1 VVKKYT
7 KNLEENLRRH
17 RLIEKMGEAHSGS
30 TDREGVRSK
39 IEKVDESSM
48 QFMKHAK
55 KNCRK
60 LKSGRI
66 SFSPESV
73 IWIKREQIYK
83 SLLEYQLGL
92 NKNRG
97 NLKRAARKQGIKEP
111 FQITMAEL
119 KTRLE
124 VCEERN
130 NYFREH
136 RPRYR
141 KKHLLKRVEAARQEG
156 RGEAA
161 TKILAI
167 IQREHDKT
175 FWRKINYTCGK
186 VKGGSP
192 TSVQVPRNGSDDQ
205 VDEHTNQATVH
216 EAIWANIHYKRLYLA
231 KEAPICQGQ
240 LRSDFGYNPATRVAA
255 DILEG
260 RYEFP
265 ENFDQATRELCE
277 ECALIRKII
286 PKNSVK
292 IKMSKEDYVA
302 HWKRAKEE
310 TGIRPALWA
319 LHGRNRVRVHLPLSR
334 PQSMVLDRWAQ
345 GLSVMLQK
353 LFGCSLITKLR
364 AILLMEANLNCSTKT
379 VFGIRMLDEARRQNL
394 MPEEVFSKRNKMADD
409 GTLTKVLTYDIIRQT
424 R

>member
-1 VVKKYT
+1 
-7 KNLEENLRRH
+7 
-17 RLIEKMGEAHSGS
+17 M
-30 TDREGVRSK
+30 
-39 IEKVDESSM
+39 
-48 QFMKHAK
+48 
-55 KNCRK
+55 
-60 LKSGRI
+60 
-66 SFSPESV
+66 
-73 IWIKREQIYK
+73 
-83 SLLEYQLGL
+83 
-92 NKNRG
+92 
-97 NLKRAARKQGIKEP
+97 
-111 FQITMAEL
+111 
-119 KTRLE
+119 
-124 VCEERN
+124 
-130 NYFREH
+130 
-136 RPRYR
+136 
-141 KKHLLKRVEAARQEG
+141 KRVEVARQEG
-156 RGEAA
+156 RDKVAI
-161 TKILAI
+161 KILAI

-310 TGIRPALWA
+310 TSSSGSGLHFGHYMAGIESEYISHFHALKAWSWIAGHKVSPLCFKNCLDA
-319 LHGRNRVRVHLPLSR
+319 L
-334 PQSMVLDRWAQ
+334 
-345 GLSVMLQK
+345 
-353 LFGCSLITKLR
+353 
-364 AILLMEANLNCSTKT
+364 
-379 VFGIRMLDEARRQNL
+379 
-394 MPEEVFSKRNKMADD
+394 
-409 GTLTKVLTYDIIRQT
+409 
-424 R
+424 